1 MTEQRLHDLRDLLE
15 HDTADAPPGGVRL
28 ADVDARVRRIRRRRG
43 RAAASVAAAALT
55 VTAVTVLTVDA
66 RPVPVSA
73 PAAGDVW
80 AGALAQ
86 PAPTRA
92 QLRPPLFHGYTQGGR
107 RETFTFES
115 KAGKVSF
122 ALTCPSGGYGLVWL
136 NGDLVATGACGP
148 TVRQPPGWFGDATAR
163 DGVNELSAAVVK
175 AADAGTGTMTA
186 ERADELLAWTASYP
200 ADWRLTLVDART
212 RGCRPNVVSVDPRT
226 GAITAR
232 C

>member
-1 MTEQRLHDLRDLLE
+1 MTEQRLRDLLE

-66 RPVPVSA
+66 RPVPGPT

-92 QLRPPLFHGYTQGGR
+92 RPRPPLFHGYSQGGR

-122 ALTCPSGGYGLVWL
+122 ALTCPPGSYGLIWL
-136 NGDLVATGACGP
+136 NGELVATGACGP
-148 TVRQPPGWFGDATAR
+148 TVRQPPGWFGDAEAR

-186 ERADELLAWTASYP
+186 EGADELLAWTASYP
-200 ADWRLTLVDART
+200 AEWRLILADART
-212 RGCRPNVVSVDPRT
+212 RSCRTDMVRIDSKT
-226 GAITAR
+226 GEIKAR

>member
-1 MTEQRLHDLRDLLE
+1 MTQQRLRDLRDLL
-15 HDTADAPPGGVRL
+15 DDDSAGAPPGGVRL

-66 RPVPVSA
+66 RPVPA

-86 PAPTRA
+86 PAPARA
-92 QLRPPLFHGYTQGGR
+92 QPRPPLFHGYTQGGR

-115 KAGKVSF
+115 KAQKLSL
-122 ALTCPSGGYGLVWL
+122 ALTCPPGGYGLVWL
-136 NGDLVATGACGP
+136 NGDLVASGACGP
-148 TVRQPPGWFGDATAR
+148 TVRQDPGWFGDAQAR
-163 DGVNELSAAVVK
+163 DGVNEVSAAVVK
-175 AADAGTGTMTA
+175 ATAAGTGTMTA

-200 ADWRLTLVDART
+200 AEWRLTLVDART
-212 RGCRPNVVSVDPRT
+212 RSCRPDLVRVDART
-226 GAITAR
+226 GEITAR

>member
-1 MTEQRLHDLRDLLE
+1 MTEQRLRDLLDD
-15 HDTADAPPGGVRL
+15 DTAGAPPGGVRL

-66 RPVPVSA
+66 RPVPAPA

-92 QLRPPLFHGYTQGGR
+92 QPTPPLFHGYTKGGR

-122 ALTCPSGGYGLVWL
+122 ALTCPPGGYGLIWL
-136 NGDLVATGACGP
+136 NGDLVAAGPCGP
-148 TVRQPPGWFGDATAR
+148 TVRQPPGWFGEGMAR
-163 DGVNELSAAVVK
+163 AGLNELSAAMVK
-175 AADAGTGTMTA
+175 LSDAGTGTMTG
-186 ERADELLAWTASYP
+186 ERADELLAWTATYP
-200 ADWRLTLVDART
+200 ADWRLILADART
-212 RGCRPNVVSVDPRT
+212 RSCRTDVVKVDPKT
-226 GAITAR
+226 GEIKAQ